1 VAVQVSQNPQKGVAE
16 LITFY
21 VLRAEARKAFLKA
34 PMFQKFDPAVLD
46 AYVEYGLYEDKNT
59 GEVHL
64 KCNPAWEASEYTEVR
79 TMNEGWELLP
89 TLDDK
94 VGLRWIMG
102 GREDASD
109 L

>member
-1 VAVQVSQNPQKGVAE
+1 MVFSE
-16 LITFY
+16 LTTKRFIY
-21 VLRAEARKAFLKA
+21 ILRSEAKKAFLKA
-34 PMFQKFDPAVLD
+34 PMFQKFDPEVLN

-59 GEVHL
+59 GEAHL

-94 VGLRWIMG
+94 VELRWIMG
-102 GREDASD
+102 GREDASA

>member
-1 VAVQVSQNPQKGVAE
+1 
-16 LITFY
+16 
-21 VLRAEARKAFLKA
+21 
-34 PMFQKFDPAVLD
+34 MFQKFDPEVLD

-59 GEVHL
+59 GEAHL
-64 KCNPAWEASEYTEVR
+64 KCNPAWEASEYAEVR

-102 GREDASD
+102 GREDASA